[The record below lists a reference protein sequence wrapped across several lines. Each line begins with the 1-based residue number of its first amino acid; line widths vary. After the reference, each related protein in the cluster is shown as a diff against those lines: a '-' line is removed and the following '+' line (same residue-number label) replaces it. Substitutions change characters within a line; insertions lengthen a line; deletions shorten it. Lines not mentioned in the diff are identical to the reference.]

1 MICPTHLTAELE
13 NDLPVLVT
21 AHMSHCHRVLCNGI
35 NVSVKLLA
43 YGVSTGRCK
52 LSMCLG
58 TWGEAIVAD

>member
-1 MICPTHLTAELE
+1 MICPAHLTAELE

-21 AHMSHCHRVLCNGI
+21 AHMSHCHRVLRNGI

-43 YGVSTGRCK
+43 YGVSTGRSK

-58 TWGEAIVAD
+58 TWEEAIVAD